1 MTEQDSSARGPSI
14 DELRRRYQE
23 ERQKR
28 LRPDGMAQYRDLSD
42 EFGDLDRDPF
52 VEPGFTRDPV
62 VEEVTVVIVGG
73 GFAGMLTAVHL
84 AKHGITDVRIVEKAG
99 DFGGTWYWNRYP
111 GCMCDVE
118 SYVYLPLLEETG
130 FMPTE
135 RYASATEIFGY
146 SKLLARTF
154 DLYPRALFQT
164 DVTGAEWDPESRR
177 WQVTTSRDDRLSARF
192 FVLAGGIL
200 HKAKLPGIPG
210 IERYEGKAFHTS
222 RWDYTTTGGSPSE
235 PMDKLADKRVGV
247 IGTGATAVQVVPQ
260 LARAVKELYVFQRTP
275 GAVGVRNQRPT
286 DVEWFRSLQPGWQHE
301 RIVNFTQAVT
311 GAQPEEDMVAD
322 GWTEMMWV
330 DTQKAPGS
338 EEEAEALERADFEAM
353 ETIRR
358 RIDEIVE
365 DPGTAE
371 KLKPYWGKHCKRV
384 CFHDEYLPAFNR
396 PNVHLV
402 DTDGRGVDEM
412 SARGPVVDGVEYP
425 VDLIVYASGFEVTT
439 DLHHRLGFDPKGRDG
454 VALSERWAKGAHT
467 LHGVLASGFPNLLLI
482 SLVQGGFGTNF
493 SHLLS
498 ESAKHVAHIV
508 EACVEQEIVE
518 IEPEES
524 AEDEW
529 LSVLLGVG
537 MGGARYF
544 MSCTPSFYNSEQQA
558 IDQRAARNLT
568 YTGSLLEYV
577 GYLERWRQPLEFAGV
592 KVRREAP
599 VEPGSVATAK
609 GMAPEN
615 VVAPRRPGPAR
626 RWSP

>member
-1 MTEQDSSARGPSI
+1 MTEQDSSAGGPSI

-23 ERQKR
+23 EKQKR
-28 LRPDGMAQYRDLSD
+28 LRPEGMAQYHDLTD
-42 EFGDLDRDPF
+42 EFEDLDRDPF

-62 VEEVTVVIVGG
+62 VEETTVVIVGG
-73 GFAGMLTAVHL
+73 GFAGMLTAIHL

-135 RYASATEIFGY
+135 HYASASEIFEY

-164 DVTGAEWDPESRR
+164 DVTGAEWDGAAQR
-177 WQVTTSRDDRLSARF
+177 WQVTTSRGDRLSARF

-222 RWDYTTTGGSPSE
+222 RWDYSYTGGSPTE
-235 PMDKLADKRVGV
+235 PMDQLADKRVGV

-260 LARAVKELYVFQRTP
+260 VARVAKELFVFQRTP
-275 GAVGVRNQRPT
+275 GAVGVRNQQPT
-286 DVEWFRSLQPGWQHE
+286 DVEWFRSLEPGWQHE

-311 GAQPEEDMVAD
+311 GAQPEVDMVAD
-322 GWTEMMWV
+322 GWTEVMWV
-330 DTQKAPGS
+330 DTQKAPDS

-358 RIDEIVE
+358 RIDAIVE
-365 DPGTAE
+365 DPETAE

-384 CFHDEYLPAFNR
+384 CFHDDYLPAFNR

-402 DTDGRGVDEM
+402 DTNGRGVDEM
-412 SARGPVVDGVEYP
+412 TARGPVVDGVEYP
-425 VDLIVYASGFEVTT
+425 VDLLIYASGFEVTT
-439 DLHHRLGFDPKGRDG
+439 DLHHRLGFDPRGRDG

-508 EACVEQEIVE
+508 EACVEQGIVE

-544 MSCTPSFYNSEQQA
+544 MACTPSFYNSEQQA

-592 KVRREAP
+592 KVQHGEP
-599 VEPGSVATAK
+599 VEPG
-609 GMAPEN
+609 
-615 VVAPRRPGPAR
+615 
-626 RWSP
+626 